1 MISKTNIKY
10 PTSQH
15 HLIYFISSSN
25 KCLVIKKKKLG
36 GGEEAATDIYNVT
49 CFMCGFKRDVFQ
61 RITIYIKLK
70 NPVLG
75 ISEHLRLS
83 TARHVC

>member
-1 MISKTNIKY
+1 MIPKTNIKY

-15 HLIYFISSSN
+15 HLIYFTSSN
-25 KCLVIKKKKLG
+25 ICLVVKKNKLG

-61 RITIYIKLK
+61 RITF
-70 NPVLG
+70 
-75 ISEHLRLS
+75 ISN
-83 TARHVC
+83 